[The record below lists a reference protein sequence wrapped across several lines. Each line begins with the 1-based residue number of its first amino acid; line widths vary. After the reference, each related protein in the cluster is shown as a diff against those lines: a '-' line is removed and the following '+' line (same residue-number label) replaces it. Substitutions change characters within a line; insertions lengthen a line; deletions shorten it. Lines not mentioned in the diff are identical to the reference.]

1 MTQQRAWLAPQAC
14 ALPQVDWL
22 IIEHERRPTD
32 LYLQRGD
39 KVITIEVAE

>member
-1 MTQQRAWLAPQAC
+1 MQQRAWSPLYARE
-14 ALPQVDWL
+14 LPKADWL
-22 IIEHERRPTD
+22 IIEHQQRPAD